1 MDEELKSKEEV
12 KKPRKKSAIADEKKV
27 TTKKSSTRAKK
38 TQSEPKPKT
47 VAKTKK
53 SDEEEKAKTAKNTK
67 RKTTAKKEATS
78 DEKVV
83 AQRKSTQKTTTKA
96 TSAVATKSKVAKSTK
111 TAKKEK
117 EEKQKEELES
127 KKILEKRQQ
136 EKKNLP
142 EEIQL
147 QANKKIFTNLIYAIA
162 IMVFL
167 ILINLGFSNITKEYF
182 LRDINVFTLC
192 LLILTILVF
201 EQAYK
206 KDSGSITIN
215 GIELLTLSLFVLSL
229 PIILAKYGTKFMFI
243 VATVSLV
250 YGIYYTTKSTL
261 VYLKMRKD
269 YITSLSD
276 IQEIIKKE
284 PKKKETK

>member
-53 SDEEEKAKTAKNTK
+53 SDGEEKAKTAKNTK

-83 AQRKSTQKTTTKA
+83 AQRKSTKKTTTKA
-96 TSAVATKSKVAKSTK
+96 TSAVATKSKVAKTTK